1 MNILKNIFK
10 KKESSLI
17 PIWFMRQAGRYLPEF
32 RNIRS
37 KNPDFIKLCLD
48 SDLSSKLTLQPIE
61 RYDLDAAII
70 FSDILM
76 VPFALNQLVEFKK
89 DFGPVLSDFDNKVFL
104 HNNFDDFSQKL
115 KPVYTSIYKTKKKL
129 DKKKPL
135 IAFIGAPW
143 TLLVY
148 MFKLK
153 TTDNKLDTQKFN
165 YKKKDIKKILE
176 KLNNYLKKHIQ
187 NQVDAGADIVQI
199 FDSWAGLIP
208 KKDLNEFCYIPNA
221 ELSKFCSSINVP
233 IISFPKGLNQKY
245 AEFVKIVKPSALSI
259 DYNLDPNWALNNLDG
274 VCIQGGMDPKILLKD
289 ESYIYKEAEKYLKTF
304 KGYPYIFNLGH
315 GLLPQTNPDNVAKL
329 IKFVRDY
336 K

>member
-1 MNILKNIFK
+1 M
-10 KKESSLI
+10 
-17 PIWFMRQAGRYLPEF
+17 
-32 RNIRS
+32 
-37 KNPDFIKLCLD
+37 
-48 SDLSSKLTLQPIE
+48 
-61 RYDLDAAII
+61 
-70 FSDILM
+70 
-76 VPFALNQLVEFKK
+76 
-89 DFGPVLSDFDNKVFL
+89 
-104 HNNFDDFSQKL
+104 
-115 KPVYTSIYKTKKKL
+115 
-129 DKKKPL
+129 
-135 IAFIGAPW
+135 
-143 TLLVY
+143 
-148 MFKLK
+148 
-153 TTDNKLDTQKFN
+153 
-165 YKKKDIKKILE
+165 
-176 KLNNYLKKHIQ
+176 
-187 NQVDAGADIVQI
+187 
-199 FDSWAGLIP
+199 IP